1 MWITTD
7 PSGEKILWEFKPDRI
22 KNGWVNG
29 GAFLRIGNNFPFTD
43 LPSFV
48 QQQEWKDTPLQVKF
62 EIRKR

>member
-7 PSGEKILWEFKPDRI
+7 PSGEKILWELKPDRI

-29 GAFLRIGNNFPFTD
+29 GAFVRLGKFPFTD

-48 QQQEWKDTPLQVKF
+48 DLQQWKDAPLQVKF
-62 EIRKR
+62 EIKKR